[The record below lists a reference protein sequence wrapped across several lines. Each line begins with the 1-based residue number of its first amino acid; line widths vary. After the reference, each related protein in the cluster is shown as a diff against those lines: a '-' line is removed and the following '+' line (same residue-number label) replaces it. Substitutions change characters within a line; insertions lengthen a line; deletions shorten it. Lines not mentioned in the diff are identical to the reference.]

1 MTEVSNKEVVSPQ
14 TEVKDSEKDLLNWL
28 EKNSQG
34 REDVQKKLENN
45 PELKGILKGV
55 DPKVWKEVFK
65 NAKPEERSELAVVF
79 KHLNFKFNQLV
90 FEKTQEEAELEKA
103 IRKELGLLQDEVLE
117 ASKIDYKNLKNDQF
131 GQEASEKLEVS
142 KDIRSDED
150 LAIAALL
157 VGQEA
162 DPQKQNE
169 MLKFVKKIKD
179 WNAMTNVLA
188 HILSDKK
195 YEGKTSFTEQYLK
208 ADPQIR
214 ALYGKSRFLVNETGR
229 IVQLLNATSR
239 ENLQKIV
246 DIKGRAGANVK
257 EAYNA
262 KKFLEVNQEVLD
274 KEPFLLLSDL
284 NMTGELDRKEKGIVN
299 NHRWTEQQLYAAFLS
314 NADTKNVPSSEMG
327 LVASILVNSN
337 IAGLDTSSN
346 AIKQIVDGERT
357 KDLISGFKLLLS
369 GTKYPVNEIENN
381 TLQEFSAFL
390 KKYPEAIAVYH
401 KELDKRSYNAGV
413 DLSDLLTAS
422 QLKNLQNKKDIQ
434 QLSELN
440 SIRDETKVWF
450 DEQMAS
456 LPKDSEE
463 REWFD
468 SLDAS

>member
-1 MTEVSNKEVVSPQ
+1 MTEVSDKEVVSPQ
-14 TEVKDSEKDLLNWL
+14 TEVKDSEKGLLNWL

-34 REDVQKKLENN
+34 REDLQKKLEHNE
-45 PELKGILKGV
+45 ELKGLLKGV
-55 DPKVWKEVFK
+55 DAKVWKEVFK
-65 NAKPEERSELAVVF
+65 NAKPEERSELAVLF
-79 KHLNFKFNQLV
+79 KHLNLKLDQLV

-239 ENLQKIV
+239 ESLQKIV

-284 NMTGELDRKEKGIVN
+284 NMTGELDRKEKGKVN
-299 NHRWTEQQLYAAFLS
+299 NHRWSEQQLYAAFLS

-327 LVASILVNSN
+327 PVVSTLVNSN
-337 IAGLDTSSN
+337 MAGFDTSSN

>member
-195 YEGKTSFTEQYLK
+195 YEGKTSFTEQDLK

-239 ENLQKIV
+239 ESLQKIV

-284 NMTGELDRKEKGIVN
+284 NMTGELDRKEKGKVN
-299 NHRWTEQQLYAAFLS
+299 NHRWSEQQLYAAFLS